1 MTDLTVLVIGSGGRE
16 HALARAIAKDPG
28 VSSVH
33 VAPGNPGTWHSWPSH
48 AVDQMDGQAV
58 AALAVEMGADLVVVG
73 PEAPLVA
80 GVADAVRAA
89 GIACFGPSAQAAQL
103 EGSKQFA
110 KDVMVAAGVP
120 TAASRYCRTPG
131 EVAAALDEFGAPYVV
146 KQDGLAAGKG
156 VIVTTD
162 RDAAL
167 AHAAECGDVV
177 VEEYLDGPEVSLF
190 VITDGSVGLPLQ
202 PAQDFKRVGDDDT
215 GPNTGGMGA
224 YTPLPWAPSGL
235 VDAVMDRVVNPTL
248 AEMTRRG
255 TPFAGLLYVG
265 LAMTSR
271 GLRVVEFNA
280 RFGDPETQ
288 AVLSLLESPLGQVL
302 YAAATGTL
310 AEVGPLSWRDE
321 SAVIV
326 VAAAENYPGT
336 PKAGGS
342 ITGPGLYEPV
352 GNVHIDHAGTALAGG
367 TLVAAGGRVLGVVA
381 TAPSLTEA
389 RDDAY
394 AALSQLDFPTGFWRT
409 DIAAKAAAG
418 LIPLVTTL

>member
-1 MTDLTVLVIGSGGRE
+1 MRGDLL
-16 HALARAIAKDPG
+16 LAKA
-28 VSSVH
+28 
-33 VAPGNPGTWHSWPSH
+33 
-48 AVDQMDGQAV
+48 
-58 AALAVEMGADLVVVG
+58 
-73 PEAPLVA
+73 
-80 GVADAVRAA
+80 
-89 GIACFGPSAQAAQL
+89 
-103 EGSKQFA
+103 
-110 KDVMVAAGVP
+110 
-120 TAASRYCRTPG
+120 
-131 EVAAALDEFGAPYVV
+131 
-146 KQDGLAAGKG
+146 
-156 VIVTTD
+156 
-162 RDAAL
+162 
-167 AHAAECGDVV
+167 
-177 VEEYLDGPEVSLF
+177 
-190 VITDGSVGLPLQ
+190 
-202 PAQDFKRVGDDDT
+202 
-215 GPNTGGMGA
+215 
-224 YTPLPWAPSGL
+224 
-235 VDAVMDRVVNPTL
+235 L

-310 AEVGPLSWRDE
+310 AEVGPLSWRNE

-409 DIAAKAAAG
+409 DIAARAAAG
-418 LIPLVTTL
+418 LIPPVTVL